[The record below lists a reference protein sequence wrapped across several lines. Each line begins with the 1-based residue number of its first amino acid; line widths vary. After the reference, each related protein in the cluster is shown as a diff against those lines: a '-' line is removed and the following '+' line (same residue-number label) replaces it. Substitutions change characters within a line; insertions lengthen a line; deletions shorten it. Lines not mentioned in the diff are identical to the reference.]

1 MSRLAGL
8 PWALIAFRLALGPIL
23 LLAAWRGVSGFW
35 LVAGLGAGILSDIV
49 DGMLAR
55 RLRVATE
62 KMRRI
67 DSVADTIFVLFALGC
82 TWVAYSD
89 ELLEHGGLLALML
102 GLNFISYIPAF
113 IKFRRAP
120 AYHAYSAKLSGLA
133 LFVAAALLFLTG
145 RAGWW
150 LDAAIWITILSHLDR
165 IAITL
170 LLPEW
175 RTDVAGVWVL
185 PRVQRIK

>member
-1 MSRLAGL
+1 MSRLAWFPWGL
-8 PWALIAFRLALGPIL
+8 LAFRLALGPIL
-23 LLAAWRGVSGFW
+23 LFAAWRDVSGFW

-55 RLRVATE
+55 RLGVATE

-67 DSVADTIFVLFALGC
+67 DSIVDTIFVLFAMGC
-82 TWVAYSD
+82 TWVAYS
-89 ELLEHGGLLALML
+89 EVLVEHSGLLALML
-102 GLNFISYIPAF
+102 GLNFISYIPAL

-133 LFVAAALLFLTG
+133 LFAAAALLLLTG
-145 RAGWW
+145 LAGWW
-150 LDAAIWITILSHLDR
+150 LDTAIALTILSHLDR

-175 RTDVAGVWVL
+175 RTDVAGVWAIA
-185 PRVQRIK
+185 QSSKN